1 MADRTRSGR
10 RFAGLASIRARLTA
24 AACLVVAGALLVGAV
39 VILTVLRHS
48 LDENLDDAAVQRA
61 RDVAAQVQAGT
72 LDDPLPV
79 HGDEDAFVDVRAADG
94 HAVARSS
101 NLKQDTPV
109 AAFRPED
116 DDPEIRTQ
124 KIPVRGEEDDFRIV
138 ALNAQGPKYGAVTIY
153 VVASLDRVKETATAV
168 RHLLWWGVP
177 LLVALV
183 GAIAWFVVGRAL
195 RPVESMR
202 AEVAEITA
210 QDLGRRVPVPTARDE
225 IGRLATTMN
234 DMLDRL
240 QHSAE
245 RERRFVADASH
256 ELQSPLASSLA
267 DLEVALA
274 HPESTQWEETARAVV
289 ADNERMTRLVGDL
302 LFLAQTDNNGAAQA
316 RRTLVDLDDVVREEV
331 SRLRPPA
338 GVMVDLSGVSPAE
351 VRGDAD
357 QLARVVRNLL
367 ENASRYARSAI
378 AVTVSTNGAGGTE
391 LAVADDGPG
400 VPAGQRDRIFERFA
414 RLDDS
419 RSRATGGTG
428 LGLAIAREIVE
439 SHRGTIDL
447 DQSAPGARFVVHLPA
462 AG

>member
-10 RFAGLASIRARLTA
+10 RFAGPASIRARLTA

-39 VILTVLRHS
+39 VILTVLRHT
-48 LDENLDDAAVQRA
+48 LDENLNDAAVQRA
-61 RDVAAQVQAGT
+61 RDVAAQVKTGT
-72 LDDPLPV
+72 LDNPLAV
-79 HGDEDAFVDVRAADG
+79 HGDEDAFIDVRDADG
-94 HAVARSS
+94 RAVARSS
-101 NLKQDTPV
+101 NLKQDVPV
-109 AAFRPED
+109 ATFRPED

-138 ALNAQGPKYGAVTIY
+138 GLNAQGTKYGAVTIY
-153 VVASLDRVKETATAV
+153 VVASLDRAKETAMAV
-168 RHLLWWGVP
+168 RHLLRWGVP

-210 QDLGRRVPVPTARDE
+210 QDLGRRVPVPRARDE

-240 QHSAE
+240 QQSAE

-256 ELQSPLASSLA
+256 ELQSPLASSRA

-274 HPESTQWEETARAVV
+274 HPESTEWEETARAVV

-302 LFLAQTDNNGAAQA
+302 LFLAQSDNNGASRA
-316 RRTLVDLDDVVREEV
+316 RRSLVDLDDVVREEV
-331 SRLRPPA
+331 SRLRPPE
-338 GVMVDLSGVSPAE
+338 GLIVDVSGVSPAE

-378 AVTVSTNGAGGTE
+378 TVTVSTNGTGRTE

-400 VPAGQRDRIFERFA
+400 VPADQQDRIFERFA

-447 DQSAPGARFVVHLPA
+447 DRVSPGARFVVNLPA

>member
-10 RFAGLASIRARLTA
+10 RFAGPASIRARLTA
-24 AACLVVAGALLVGAV
+24 AACVAGALLVGAA
-39 VILTVLRHS
+39 VILTVLRHT

-61 RDVAAQVQAGT
+61 KDVALQVRNGT
-72 LDDPLPV
+72 LDTPLAV
-79 HGDEDAFVDVRAADG
+79 HGDEDAFIEVRDAKG
-94 HAVARSS
+94 RAVARTS
-101 NLKQDTPV
+101 NLKQDVPI
-109 AAFRPED
+109 ARFRPED

-138 ALNAQGPKYGAVTIY
+138 GLNAQGTAYGAVTIY
-153 VVASLDRVKETATAV
+153 VVASLDRVKETAMAV

-202 AEVAEITA
+202 TEVAEITA

-240 QHSAE
+240 QQSAE

-256 ELQSPLASSLA
+256 ELQSPLASSRA

-274 HPESTQWEETARAVV
+274 HPESTEWEETARAVV

-302 LFLAQTDNNGAAQA
+302 LFLAQSDDNGAPRA
-316 RRTLVDLDDVVREEV
+316 RRSLVDLDDVVREEV
-331 SRLRPPA
+331 SRLRAPE
-338 GVMVDLSGVSPAE
+338 GLIVDVSGVRPAE

-378 AVTVSTNGAGGTE
+378 TVTVSTNGTGRTE

-400 VPAGQRDRIFERFA
+400 VPADQRDRIFERFA

-447 DQSAPGARFVVHLPA
+447 DRTAPGARFVVDFPA

>member
-24 AACLVVAGALLVGAV
+24 AACLVVAGALIVGAA
-39 VILTVLRHS
+39 VILTVLRHT

-61 RDVAAQVQAGT
+61 KDVALQIETNT
-72 LDDPLPV
+72 LEPTLPV
-79 HGDEDAFVDVRAADG
+79 HGDEDAFIEVRDASG
-94 HAVARSS
+94 RAVARSS
-101 NLKQDTPV
+101 NLTQDRPIAT
-109 AAFRPED
+109 FRPED

-138 ALNAQGPKYGAVTIY
+138 ALNAQGPTHGAVTIY

-168 RHLLWWGVP
+168 RHLLRWGVP

-195 RPVESMR
+195 RPVEAMR

-210 QDLGRRVPVPTARDE
+210 QDLGRRVPVPRARDE

-274 HPESTQWEETARAVV
+274 HPESTQWEATARAVV

-302 LFLAQTDNNGAAQA
+302 LFLAQSDNNGASQP

-331 SRLRPPA
+331 SRLRPPE
-338 GVMVDLSGVSPAE
+338 GLVVDVSGVSPAE

-367 ENASRYARSAI
+367 ENAGRYARTAI
-378 AVTVSTNGAGGTE
+378 TVTVSTNGTGRTE
-391 LAVADDGPG
+391 LTVADDGPG
-400 VPAGQRDRIFERFA
+400 VPADQRDRIFERFT

-447 DQSAPGARFVVHLPA
+447 DESASGARFVVHLPA

>member
-10 RFAGLASIRARLTA
+10 RFVGLASIRARLTV
-24 AACLVVAGALLVGAV
+24 AACLVVAGALLVGAA
-39 VILTVLRHS
+39 VILTVLRHT

-61 RDVAAQVQAGT
+61 RDVAAQVESST
-72 LDDPLPV
+72 LDTPLPV
-79 HGDEDAFVDVRAADG
+79 HGDEDAYIDVRAADG
-94 HAVARSS
+94 HAVARTS

-109 AAFRPED
+109 ATFRPED

-138 ALNAQGPKYGAVTIY
+138 ALNALGPTYGAVTIY

-168 RHLLWWGVP
+168 RHLMRWGVP

-195 RPVESMR
+195 RPVEAMR

-210 QDLGRRVPVPTARDE
+210 QDLGRRVPVPRARDE

-240 QHSAE
+240 QLSAE

-274 HPESTQWEETARAVV
+274 HPESTEWEATARAVV

-302 LFLAQTDNNGAAQA
+302 LFLAQSDNNGASQA

-331 SRLRPPA
+331 SRLRPPE
-338 GVMVDLSGVSPAE
+338 GLVVDVSAVSPAE

-367 ENASRYARSAI
+367 ENASRYARTTI
-378 AVTVSTNGAGGTE
+378 TVGVSTNGTGRTE
-391 LAVADDGPG
+391 LTVADDGPG
-400 VPAGQRDRIFERFA
+400 VPADEQDRIFERFT

-447 DQSAPGARFVVHLPA
+447 DQSAAGARFVVQLPA

>member
-1 MADRTRSGR
+1 
-10 RFAGLASIRARLTA
+10 
-24 AACLVVAGALLVGAV
+24 
-39 VILTVLRHS
+39 
-48 LDENLDDAAVQRA
+48 
-61 RDVAAQVQAGT
+61 
-72 LDDPLPV
+72 
-79 HGDEDAFVDVRAADG
+79 
-94 HAVARSS
+94 
-101 NLKQDTPV
+101 
-109 AAFRPED
+109 
-116 DDPEIRTQ
+116 
-124 KIPVRGEEDDFRIV
+124 
-138 ALNAQGPKYGAVTIY
+138 
-153 VVASLDRVKETATAV
+153 V
-168 RHLLWWGVP
+168 RHLLRWGVP

-195 RPVESMR
+195 RPVEAMR

-210 QDLGRRVPVPTARDE
+210 QDLGRRVPVPRARDE

-274 HPESTQWEETARAVV
+274 HPESTQWEATARAVV

-302 LFLAQTDNNGAAQA
+302 LFLAQSDNNGASQP

-331 SRLRPPA
+331 SRLRPPE
-338 GVMVDLSGVSPAE
+338 GLVVDVSGVSPAE

-367 ENASRYARSAI
+367 ENAGRYARTAI
-378 AVTVSTNGAGGTE
+378 TVTVSTNGTGRTE
-391 LAVADDGPG
+391 LTVADDGPG
-400 VPAGQRDRIFERFA
+400 VPADQRDRIFERFT

-447 DQSAPGARFVVHLPA
+447 DESASGARFVVHLPA